1 MSTEVVICAG
11 CDREIECCAFCD
23 REDCGVAICERCV
36 RLELREEVAAP
47 HPHGG

>member
-1 MSTEVVICAG
+1 MSTEVVVCVG
-11 CDREIECCAFCD
+11 CDRDVECCAFCD

-36 RLELREEVAAP
+36 RVELREEISQP